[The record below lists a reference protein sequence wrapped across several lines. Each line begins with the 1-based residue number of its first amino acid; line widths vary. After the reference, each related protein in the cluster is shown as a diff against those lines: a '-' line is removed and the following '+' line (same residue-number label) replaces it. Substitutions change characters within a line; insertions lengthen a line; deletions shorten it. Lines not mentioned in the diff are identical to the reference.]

1 MGGPHAREAD
11 RARGKSLLSQLL
23 KFNSNIVKIAK
34 LCLEHTSTSRQLHE
48 DYGQEVKTGAHGD
61 AMLRWKK
68 VWSCSWLWIVC
79 ACADS
84 KKQRWCVGEENWTFY
99 WPEIDML
106 DIPMPL
112 TPRYPQASNG
122 IKPGVYL
129 RTQCGTLQ
137 RLSSSNT
144 KRGGL
149 WLHPLICTSS
159 ETFLNM
165 PSIDA
170 SLNRVAVGCLHL
182 SVLICNS
189 TTGW

>member
-68 VWSCSWLWIVC
+68 
-79 ACADS
+79 
-84 KKQRWCVGEENWTFY
+84 RWCVGEENWTFY